1 MTEKPMLFSDEMI
14 RAILADKKTQT
25 RRVVKHPDGCLT
37 GDCPHEFETE
47 CKVAMEDAAQW
58 KKGDRIWV
66 REAWQVPEYE
76 DRKPSDIPESAH
88 IVYRADYTDPYDP
101 AAEFRKWRPSIHMPR
116 CFSRITLEVTGVRI
130 ERLDEISEADAI
142 AEGIH
147 KFAGIDLFG
156 FNPKGTPGPLVGGS
170 AKEAFALLWESI
182 YGPGSFDERWV
193 LVIEFKK
200 TEC

>member
-1 MTEKPMLFSDEMI
+1 MTEKPMLFSDDMV

-37 GDCPHEFETE
+37 GDCPHEFGTE

-76 DRKPSDIPESAH
+76 DRTPSKIAVAAH
-88 IVYRADYTDPYDP
+88 VVYRADYTDPHDP
-101 AAEFRKWRPSIHMPR
+101 AAEFRKWKPSIHMPR
-116 CFSRITLEVTGVRI
+116 CFARIILDVTSVRV

-142 AEGIH
+142 AEGIESRQT
-147 KFAGIDLFG
+147 AIDTLYRRYDQAFG
-156 FNPKGTPGPLVGGS
+156 ETNYPVCSFGS
-170 AKEAFALLWESI
+170 LWESI
-182 YGPGSFDERWV
+182 YGKGSFDERWV
-193 LVIEFKK
+193 LAIEFKK